1 MESVIP
7 YRPRIVPNDPVPSP
21 FAWVPTLPTISQ
33 TREAAIN
40 SIQQNF
46 AALNAGTAALP
57 YLPLAGGVTMAGL
70 FSLFANA
77 ATAMQ
82 AVPLQQLQSY
92 VAANNGVA
100 TFNTRTGAVT
110 LTSADVSAALTY
122 VAANAAGQAFT
133 GNISAPAVTSKAFNQ
148 TTFSLTTSGA
158 FALDYNNG
166 QSQVYTINAASSVSA
181 INNVPVGSIFRV
193 TFILL
198 GVPGPTSWPANV
210 KWVGATAPDL
220 SAGALDRAV
229 VVFENDG
236 TYLLANSA
244 AY

>member
-1 MESVIP
+1 MESVNP

-133 GNISAPAVTSKAFNQ
+133 GNISAPAVTSRRSTRRRSPSPPAAHLLS
-148 TTFSLTTSGA
+148 TTTTGSRRSTPSTPRRRCRPSTTCRSA
-158 FALDYNNG
+158 PSFA
-166 QSQVYTINAASSVSA
+166 
-181 INNVPVGSIFRV
+181 
-193 TFILL
+193 
-198 GVPGPTSWPANV
+198 
-210 KWVGATAPDL
+210 
-220 SAGALDRAV
+220 
-229 VVFENDG
+229 
-236 TYLLANSA
+236 
-244 AY
+244 

>member
-1 MESVIP
+1 
-7 YRPRIVPNDPVPSP
+7 
-21 FAWVPTLPTISQ
+21 
-33 TREAAIN
+33 
-40 SIQQNF
+40 
-46 AALNAGTAALP
+46 
-57 YLPLAGGVTMAGL
+57 
-70 FSLFANA
+70 
-77 ATAMQ
+77 
-82 AVPLQQLQSY
+82 
-92 VAANNGVA
+92 
-100 TFNTRTGAVT
+100 
-110 LTSADVSAALTY
+110 
-122 VAANAAGQAFT
+122 
-133 GNISAPAVTSKAFNQ
+133 
-148 TTFSLTTSGA
+148 
-158 FALDYNNG
+158 
-166 QSQVYTINAASSVSA
+166 VSA